1 MKQFENNI
9 NQVFPE
15 IKEQLLTLLFL
26 FFCVLLTGQSTNED
40 YKIEVQHWNVENGLS
55 HRRTNVVHHDNQGF
69 IWIGTNY
76 GLNRFDGHQFK
87 VFSKEK
93 DGLAD
98 NLISGIEEDD
108 EGWLWVTS
116 NLVFDK
122 KRTLSFINIYT
133 YEVINVKERFGN
145 DFPFDVSELV
155 SLKSNKDGTIC
166 LSTLYKVYLYKDK
179 KFKLLYKSD
188 QFIFITDYNQD
199 KLLGYKEKGTNHL
212 IVETFELS
220 ENEYKTLGE
229 FRPTGSEADQIFLFS
244 DGNDNRWFGTQTEL
258 YFQENQKPDWNKQQI
273 SKLVKTENHNT
284 PFLLFSN
291 SEHLWFY
298 DSNGLA
304 VFDSNTDFFVELETA
319 YPELKKADVKNIN
332 FDKYGNAWLSTELGL
347 YKIKIT
353 ENHFK
358 NYLNQPL
365 TGYDIATTYS
375 CRGMT
380 IMQEK
385 LWVNCING
393 EQYLIDLE
401 KNTKQN
407 LPSIYGNEHDMLY
420 FPVIK
425 SDSNN
430 FYTADIHLVRYQNGL
445 PTQIHFWKKG
455 EQFAKIW
462 SIFKHKEKIWLGL
475 MVRGLATLENNK
487 ITYYQKFNKFDA
499 LEESEVYHFYK
510 WNEENI
516 LIAAS
521 NGIYSIHP
529 EKGIVQRFWTGGTG
543 ETHIPTD
550 KIYHIN
556 RDKNDKNILWVA
568 SAGGGL
574 LKLTLDEAGLKIK
587 KTEQFTVVDGLT
599 NNVLYAVYPDD
610 YQNIWIPSDYGL
622 IQFNTISNTSK
633 GYTTVDGLP
642 INEFNRI
649 SHYEADDGRLFFGTI
664 NGLTTFYPKDL
675 LRIDKAFDNPLRI
688 TEFKQFNGYINEL
701 QDLTTELILNQ
712 KITLEPNDKFLT
724 LNFALLE
731 YNDASQIKYSY
742 QIKKQSK
749 EWNYLNSNELRL
761 SGLPYGKFTL
771 NVRAQ
776 GSSGQFSSQTLS
788 IPITVKRPFYLTWWF
803 FSLIIIA
810 LIAGIYFWSSNRTRA
825 FTERQKEL
833 EQEVDKRTIELK
845 NDKQT
850 IEKQTEELKNLD
862 KLKSRFFANVSHE
875 LRTPLTLIVAPVK
888 EILSNS
894 KLDKKTSQRLE
905 LVEKNSL
912 RLQQMVNEILD
923 LSKLEAGK
931 MIINNK
937 TVHWHQFLKQTYA
950 SFDSL
955 AEMKCID
962 YQFQYEGDKKLNII
976 IDKQKVETVLNN
988 LLSNAFKF
996 TPNHGK
1002 VTMKAGVT
1010 EKHLWFE
1017 IHDTGRGIASEDLPN
1032 IFNRFYQTKNKNQAA
1047 EGGTG
1052 IGLALTREIIGVL
1065 KSSISVESEQGKETI
1080 FKIKLPLEI
1089 AKENE
1094 IVPIEEEIIE
1104 IKNQQPTTPPL
1115 LLENERITEKF
1126 SNTILLVEDNTDL
1139 SLFITSI
1146 LEEYYEVIAAS
1157 NGQNALEKLEKHP
1170 NIKLIISDVMMPVMD
1185 GFQLLEILKTSPIY
1199 QSIPVIMLTARASL
1213 GDKIKALRI
1222 GVDDYL
1228 TKPFINEEL
1237 LARIDNLLQN
1247 AQGRKEANTIEF
1259 ENIVIPTTEKKSV
1272 EANIQDIETKE
1283 WLDNLEQVVLKNI
1296 EFSEFTVD
1304 GLAAEMFISK
1314 RQLYRKIKQHIG
1326 ITPLQYIKTY
1336 KLNHA
1341 RDLLE
1346 SKKVNSVKATA
1357 YSIGY
1362 PNVVYFRREFK
1373 KAFGRLPSDYLS

>member
-1 MKQFENNI
+1 M
-9 NQVFPE
+9 
-15 IKEQLLTLLFL
+15 
-26 FFCVLLTGQSTNED
+26 
-40 YKIEVQHWNVENGLS
+40 
-55 HRRTNVVHHDNQGF
+55 
-69 IWIGTNY
+69 
-76 GLNRFDGHQFK
+76 
-87 VFSKEK
+87 
-93 DGLAD
+93 
-98 NLISGIEEDD
+98 
-108 EGWLWVTS
+108 
-116 NLVFDK
+116 
-122 KRTLSFINIYT
+122 
-133 YEVINVKERFGN
+133 
-145 DFPFDVSELV
+145 
-155 SLKSNKDGTIC
+155 
-166 LSTLYKVYLYKDK
+166 
-179 KFKLLYKSD
+179 
-188 QFIFITDYNQD
+188 
-199 KLLGYKEKGTNHL
+199 
-212 IVETFELS
+212 
-220 ENEYKTLGE
+220 
-229 FRPTGSEADQIFLFS
+229 FLFS

-258 YFQENQKPDWNKQQI
+258 YLRKNKMADWNKQQV
-273 SKLVKTENHNT
+273 SKLVKIENYHD
-284 PFLLFSN
+284 PFLLFSQKNFPN
-291 SEHLWFY
+291 SEYLWLY
-298 DSNGLA
+298 DFNGLS
-304 VFDSNTDFFVELETA
+304 VFNPNTGFSIEFGAA
-319 YPELKKADVKNIN
+319 YPEFKKADIKNIN
-332 FDKYGNAWLSTELGL
+332 FDRYGNAWLSSELGL
-347 YKIKIT
+347 YRIKISK
-353 ENHFK
+353 NRFK

-365 TGYDIATTYS
+365 ANYDITTTFS

-385 LWVNCING
+385 LWVNG
-393 EQYLIDLE
+393 VKGKQYLIDLE
-401 KNTKQN
+401 NNTKQD
-407 LPSIYGNEHDMLY
+407 LPLIHGGKGGMLY

-425 SDSNN
+425 VDSND
-430 FYTADIHLVRYQNGL
+430 FYTADVFLIRYQDGL
-445 PTQIHFWKKG
+445 PSQIHSWKKG

-475 MVRGLATLENNK
+475 MVRGLATLENDK
-487 ITYYQKFNKFDA
+487 ITYYRKFNEFDA

-529 EKGIVQRFWTGGTG
+529 EKGIVQRFWTGGTN

-574 LKLTLDEAGLKIK
+574 LKLTLDTEGLKIK

-610 YQNIWIPSDYGL
+610 YQNLWIPSDYGL

-633 GYTTVDGLP
+633 GYTTADGLP

-675 LRIDKAFDNPLRI
+675 LGIDETFDNPLRI
-688 TEFKQFNGYINEL
+688 TEFKQFNGDKNEL
-701 QDLTTELILNQ
+701 QDRTSELILNQ

-749 EWNYLNSNELRL
+749 EWIYLNGNELRL

-776 GSSGQFSSQTLS
+776 GSSGQFSSQILS

-803 FSLIIIA
+803 FSLIIIT
-810 LIAGIYFWSSNRTRA
+810 LIVGIYFWSSNRTRA
-825 FTERQKEL
+825 FTKRQKEL
-833 EQEVDKRTIELK
+833 EQEVDKRTMELK
-845 NDKQT
+845 NDKQI

-888 EILSNS
+888 EILSKNQ
-894 KLDKKTSQRLE
+894 LDKKTLSHLK
-905 LVEKNSL
+905 LVERNSQ

-931 MIINNK
+931 MIINNE
-937 TVHWHQFLKQTYA
+937 TVHWYQFLKQTYA

-955 AEMKCID
+955 AEMKFID

-976 IDKQKVETVLNN
+976 LDRQKVETVLNN

-996 TPNHGK
+996 TPNHAK

-1010 EKHLWFE
+1010 EKHLWVE
-1017 IHDTGRGIASEDLPN
+1017 IHDTGRGIAPEDLPN
-1032 IFNRFYQTKNKNQAA
+1032 IFNRFYQTKNKNQVA

-1052 IGLALTREIIGVL
+1052 IGLALTREIISVL
-1065 KSSISVESEQGKETI
+1065 KSSISVESEEGKETI

-1094 IVPIEEEIIE
+1094 VVPMEEEIIE
-1104 IKNQQPTTPPL
+1104 VKNQQSTISPL
-1115 LLENERITEKF
+1115 LLENEKTTEKF

-1146 LEEYYEVIAAS
+1146 LEEYYEVITAS

-1199 QSIPVIMLTARASL
+1199 QSIPVIMLTARASF

-1259 ENIVIPTTEKKSV
+1259 ENIVISTIEKKSV
-1272 EANIQDIETKE
+1272 ETNIQDIETKE

-1296 EFSEFTVD
+1296 AFSEFTVD
-1304 GLAAEMFISK
+1304 GLAVEMFTSK